1 VQCCWS
7 TQAHALNVQLSKCYY
22 HTYRHMFNFTGISH
36 LILWT
41 SNSHHHHW
49 LYAAFVLKLFTPQI
63 LLQKTMAAACPWV
76 IEKECLWIYLS
87 DYTTGPEKKPK
98 NSDYLVQWSG
108 RHLLSHN
115 INATSPANTQ
125 RLTRTFSAVQQYCLT
140 LKMQATRPFETS
152 GTASHPTRTEQ
163 SATPLTEP
171 EITQK

>member
-1 VQCCWS
+1 MQPV
-7 TQAHALNVQLSKCYY
+7 LRKRLK
-22 HTYRHMFNFTGISH
+22 I
-36 LILWT
+36 LI
-41 SNSHHHHW
+41 
-49 LYAAFVLKLFTPQI
+49 I
-63 LLQKTMAAACPWV
+63 LC
-76 IEKECLWIYLS
+76 
-87 DYTTGPEKKPK
+87 
-98 NSDYLVQWSG
+98 SG
-108 RHLLSHN
+108 LELSHN